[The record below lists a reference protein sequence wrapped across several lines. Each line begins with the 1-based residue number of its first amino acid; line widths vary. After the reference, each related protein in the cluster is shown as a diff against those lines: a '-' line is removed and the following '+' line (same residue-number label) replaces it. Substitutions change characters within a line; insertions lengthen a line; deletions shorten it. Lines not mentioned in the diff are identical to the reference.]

1 MRASPLLSLLSI
13 VVVGLGHVCRAIGKI
28 VRIVPTRGRR
38 PDLPSPLSHHDLI
51 LSFTAPTG
59 NSIGL
64 AKIVVYMPICLFDL
78 CKMAVP
84 PAPLTHTYTHS
95 PSPCLMC
102 ALRFGQTIPGTSE
115 LAATPESSQ
124 SSPSLLVCPLCPA
137 WSRKRY

>member
-1 MRASPLLSLLSI
+1 MCVRLRCYRCYRLLLLGSGTCAVLLAKLYGLSLLGGGGLTSPLLFPTMISFSVSLLQLEI
-13 VVVGLGHVCRAIGKI
+13 QLDWQKLLFTCRFAC
-28 VRIVPTRGRR
+28 
-38 PDLPSPLSHHDLI
+38 LI
-51 LSFTAPTG
+51 Y
-59 NSIGL
+59 
-64 AKIVVYMPICLFDL
+64 AKWL
-78 CKMAVP
+78 CP
-84 PAPLTHTYTHS
+84 PLTHTYTHS

>member
-13 VVVGLGHVCRAIGKI
+13 VVVGLGHVCRAIAKV

-38 PDLPSPLSHHDLI
+38 PDLPSPLYYQALI

-84 PAPLTHTYTHS
+84 PSHTHVHTLPLPTPDVCLEIWPNNPRNVRISRHS
-95 PSPCLMC
+95 LEQP
-102 ALRFGQTIPGTSE
+102 Q
-115 LAATPESSQ
+115 SQ
-124 SSPSLLVCPLCPA
+124 SIGLSPLSSLEP
-137 WSRKRY
+137 